1 MSDFK
6 NNLTTLI
13 NHITHE
19 NDEIARLKYKLK
31 ISLDT
36 IEKIQ
41 KVNRDDK
48 QEVESH
54 ENKIKNYKT
63 YLNLFI

>member
-1 MSDFK
+1 MNDFK

-13 NHITHE
+13 NNITHE
-19 NDEIARLKYKLK
+19 NDEIVRLKYKIK

-36 IEKIQ
+36 IEKLQ
-41 KVNRDDK
+41 KVIRDDK

-54 ENKIKNYKT
+54 ENKIKNYKN